1 MDACTQRVH
10 GVRLSAELDPDSRTQ
25 VIPGSNQYRFN
36 YWGYSTIGFFAPMA
50 RYSAAAAGG
59 GGGADVVNE
68 FKTLVR
74 ECHKRGIEV
83 GALLVCNVSLIVCV
97 MTCERQL
104 GKIM

>member
-1 MDACTQRVH
+1 MDACAQRVH
-10 GVRLSAELDPDSRTQ
+10 VLGLSAGREPASCVQ
-25 VIPGSNQYRFN
+25 VIPGSDQYRFN

-59 GGGADVVNE
+59 GSGADVVNE

-83 GALLVCNVSLIVCV
+83 G
-97 MTCERQL
+97 TCP
-104 GKIM
+104 